1 MRKFFSAESLFQD
14 SGLAF
19 IRIIVG
25 LFLAYHGW
33 EVFDP
38 AQMKQY
44 AAWDVFKESTS
55 PSFMVYLG
63 KGSELVAG
71 VLLTIG
77 LVTRLACLLIIGTM
91 LYITFFVGHG
101 KFWYEDQHPFL
112 FVLLAVVFIFTGPG
126 KWSLDARLGGKNKS
140 GGL

>member
-1 MRKFFSAESLFQD
+1 M
-14 SGLAF
+14 
-19 IRIIVG
+19 
-25 LFLAYHGW
+25 YHGW

-38 AQMKQY
+38 IQMKQY
-44 AAWDVFKESTS
+44 AAWDTFKESAS

-71 VLLTIG
+71 ILLTIG
-77 LVTRLACLLIIGTM
+77 LLTRLAALLTIGTM

-112 FVLLAVVFIFTGPG
+112 FVLLALVYFFTGGG
-126 KWSLDARLGGKNKS
+126 KWSLDRIVFGPTRT
-140 GGL
+140 

>member
-1 MRKFFSAESLFQD
+1 MRRFFSADGISQE

-19 IRIIVG
+19 IRVIVG
-25 LFLAYHGW
+25 LSLVYHGW

-38 AQMKQY
+38 IQMKQY
-44 AAWDVFKESTS
+44 AAWDTFKESAS

-71 VLLTIG
+71 ILLTIG
-77 LVTRLACLLIIGTM
+77 LLTRLAALLTIGTM

-112 FVLLAVVFIFTGPG
+112 FVLLALVYFFTGGG
-126 KWSLDARLGGKNKS
+126 KWSLDRIVFGPTRT
-140 GGL
+140 

>member
-1 MRKFFSAESLFQD
+1 MKIFSTEGIFREG
-14 SGLAF
+14 GLMLT
-19 IRIIVG
+19 RVIVG
-25 LFLAYHGW
+25 LLLTYHGW

-38 AQMKQY
+38 VQMNQY
-44 AAWDVFKESTS
+44 AAWDTFKESSS

-71 VLLTIG
+71 ILLTLGLLTRVAALLTIG
-77 LVTRLACLLIIGTM
+77 TL

-112 FVLLAVVFIFTGPG
+112 FVLLAMVFFFTGPG
-126 KWSLDARLGGKNKS
+126 RWSLDALLEKNTRKR
-140 GGL
+140 